1 MMTELLARAVHSLNK
16 AYLRFRRPLTVGV
29 RGLVERGG
37 DVLLVRHTYMPGW
50 YFPGGGV
57 HKGETL
63 EDALR
68 RELIEEVGVTFEGP
82 AQVIGAYSNFR
93 EYKSDHIV
101 LFRTGPFTIRPA
113 DNREIAEFGF
123 FPLAAP
129 PEGTSP
135 GTLRRIAELT
145 GRVSP
150 TPRW

>member
-1 MMTELLARAVHSLNK
+1 MMTDPLARAFHSLNK
-16 AYLRFRRPLTVGV
+16 VYLRLARPLTVGV
-29 RGLVERGG
+29 RGLVEREGE
-37 DVLLVRHTYMPGW
+37 VLLVRHTYMPGW

-63 EDALR
+63 EAALR
-68 RELIEEVGVTFEGP
+68 RELIEEVGVTFDGP
-82 AQVIGAYSNFR
+82 AHVIGAYSNFR

-101 LFRTGPFTIRPA
+101 LFRTGPFTMRPSA
-113 DNREIAEFGF
+113 NREIAEFGF

-145 GRVSP
+145 GQAP
-150 TPRW
+150 PAPHW